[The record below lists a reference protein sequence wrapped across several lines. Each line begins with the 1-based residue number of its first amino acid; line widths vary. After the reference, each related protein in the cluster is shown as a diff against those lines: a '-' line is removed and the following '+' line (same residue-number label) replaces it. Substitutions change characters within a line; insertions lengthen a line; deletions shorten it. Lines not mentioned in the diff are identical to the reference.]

1 MPFSPGQFLS
11 NINAHDGL
19 ARPNR
24 FEVVIPIPK
33 AIGSMNSGFGTLVD
47 AIRDPV
53 GTFKN
58 IGIKDITSVFKGDS
72 GLKDIKDNL
81 DRSNTTR
88 WLGFQCEQA
97 ELPGRSLLTI
107 DQKIYG
113 PTFKIPYQTQY
124 NDITLNFLATN
135 EFFERKLF
143 EMWINGIMPTDSTN
157 NLRFPKGSGY
167 SNYDQGY
174 LTNITIIQYDDTI
187 KRIYS
192 VKLIDAFP
200 LSVAPMGLSWGEEGF
215 HRVSVNFAYTRYEI
229 VYDGAYNLEDAASAI
244 FGTVGQKLFS
254 KVSRTVS
261 NTVANPVNKIL
272 GSSIGGS
279 LGRLIF

>member
-1 MPFSPGQFLS
+1 MPFSPAQFLS

-33 AIGSMNSGFGTLVD
+33 SIGSMNKSTLGTLVD
-47 AIRDPV
+47 AIRDPL
-53 GTFKN
+53 GTIKN
-58 IGIKDITSVFKGDS
+58 LTGIFSSNGNTDPNLDS
-72 GLKDIKDNL
+72 GD
-81 DRSNTTR
+81 TTR

-124 NDITLNFLATN
+124 SDITLNFLATN

-167 SNYDQGY
+167 SNSDQGY
-174 LTNITIIQYDDTI
+174 LTDITIIQYDDTI

-244 FGTVGQKLFS
+244 FGTIGQKLFS

>member
-1 MPFSPGQFLS
+1 MPFSPAQFLS

-24 FEVVIPIPK
+24 FEVVIPIPN
-33 AIGSMNSGFGTLVD
+33 AIGKADTGFLGKLVD
-47 AIRDPV
+47 AVRDP
-53 GTFKN
+53 
-58 IGIKDITSVFKGDS
+58 IGAIKDLGFFNQKQNDSNNVSNGATS
-72 GLKDIKDNL
+72 
-81 DRSNTTR
+81 R
-88 WLGFQCEQA
+88 WLAFQCEQA

-124 NDITLNFLATN
+124 SDITLNFLATN

-174 LTNITIIQYDDTI
+174 LTDITIIQYDDTI

-244 FGTVGQKLFS
+244 FGTIGQKLFS